1 MRDSLSIAKERILN
15 LIKESSI
22 SMNEWVYAEPLGVE
36 EAIGDPSPYKDFPLL
51 GGVEK
56 LVDVTFR
63 GSRGQAFSSSPCRWS
78 GTLTEVFSLPIEVEK
93 NRTIVIASI
102 NALTRD
108 MGISEG
114 TIHCRDQEPHE
125 CGRQMALGLIRE
137 FGSNSVVGIAG
148 YNPAIIRNVVDVFGP
163 ERVRVTDL
171 NPANVCHV
179 RYGVHI
185 WHGKRDLEKLAS
197 ECTVALVTG
206 SSLCNGTLDEVLEV
220 LDSYNRPA
228 IFFGTTIAGIA
239 DLLGYRRWCFKS
251 C

>member
-1 MRDSLSIAKERILN
+1 MRDSLFIAKDRILN
-15 LIKESSI
+15 LMKDNSI
-22 SMNEWVYAEPLGVE
+22 SMDERVHAEPLGVE

-63 GSRGQAFSSSPCRWS
+63 SFRGQAFSSSPCRWS
-78 GTLTEVFSLPIEVEK
+78 GTLAEVFSLSLGVEK
-93 NRTIVIASI
+93 NRTIVIAAI
-102 NALTRD
+102 NALARE

-114 TIHCRDQEPHE
+114 TIHCRDKEPHE
-125 CGRQMALGLIRE
+125 CGKQMARGLARE
-137 FGSNSVVGIAG
+137 FGNNSVVGIAG
-148 YNPAIIRNVVDVFGP
+148 YNPAIISNVVDAFGP

-171 NPANVCHV
+171 NPANVGHI
-179 RYGVHI
+179 RYGAHI

-206 SSLCNGTLDEVLEV
+206 SALCNGTLDEVLEV
-220 LDSYNRPA
+220 LDSYNRPV